1 MKRFIA
7 LIPATVG
14 SMIGW
19 WLGARVGLMT
29 AFWLSTLGS
38 GAGLYFGIRFT
49 REYLP

>member
-1 MKRFIA
+1 MKRFLA
-7 LIPATVG
+7 LLGATLG

-29 AFWLSTLGS
+29 AFVCSTLGS
-38 GAGLYFGIRFT
+38 GVGLYYTARFV